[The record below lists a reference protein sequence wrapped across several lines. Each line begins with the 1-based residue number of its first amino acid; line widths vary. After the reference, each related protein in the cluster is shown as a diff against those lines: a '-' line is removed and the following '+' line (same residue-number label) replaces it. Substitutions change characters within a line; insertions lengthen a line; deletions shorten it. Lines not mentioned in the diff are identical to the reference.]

1 MKKNKKNDKKKDDN
15 FLLYVPE
22 IKHKTWEVK
31 SDSVY
36 LIFYHN
42 KFIEK
47 TIRWLFKKQ
56 KTSDLKLDPRGSTV
70 WLNIDGKKTVYD
82 LAKILS
88 DKFGEEINDSQQR
101 TILYVRY
108 LMRRGWIV
116 LNRGDQD
123 FESERDD

>member
-15 FLLYVPE
+15 FLLFVPE
-22 IKHKTWEVK
+22 TKHKTWEVK
-31 SDSVY
+31 SNSVY

-42 KFIEK
+42 KLIEK

-56 KTSDLKLDPRGSTV
+56 KTSDIKLDPRGSTV

-82 LAKILS
+82 IAKILS
-88 DKFGEEINDSQQR
+88 DKFGDEATDSQQR
-101 TILYVRY
+101 TILYLRY

-116 LNRGDQD
+116 LHRGHQD
-123 FESERDD
+123 VNSKQEN